1 MGVEGVGVCGMGGRW
16 RIGCGGEDEGVGRE
30 EIVKGVGWYGEVL
43 GEVLRGECVE
53 LGGGWVGKRLV
64 VGEVEGVE

>member
-1 MGVEGVGVCGMGGRW
+1 MGVKRVRVCGVGGR
-16 RIGCGGEDEGVGRE
+16 RRVGCGGEDEGVGRE
-30 EIVKGVGWYGEVL
+30 EIVKGVGWYGKVL

-53 LGGGWVGKRLV
+53 LGGGGFGKRLV